1 MRVNGTVV
9 GCPFVVFEY
18 ERMKAKM
25 YAVETD
31 SWDVVDS
38 ARCPSAS

>member
-9 GCPFVVFEY
+9 GRPFVVFEY